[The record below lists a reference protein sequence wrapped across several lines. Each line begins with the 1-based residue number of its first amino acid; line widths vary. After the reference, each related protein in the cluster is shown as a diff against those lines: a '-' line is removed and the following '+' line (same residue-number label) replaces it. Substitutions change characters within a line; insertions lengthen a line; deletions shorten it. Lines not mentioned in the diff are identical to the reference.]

1 MRNENRTS
9 RIPRVPY
16 VYPDVLRQSI
26 EHLPSVPG
34 VYFFYGESDTL
45 PLYIGKSVNI
55 RSRVLAHLR
64 NPAEAALLSQS
75 RKVTFQPTAGELG
88 ALLLEAHLIKRLT
101 PLFNKRLRKLRQLY
115 TLRLTE
121 GNIAVVALR
130 ETEFGR
136 TPNIYGL
143 YKNSHLAKEA
153 LKHIAD
159 EHRLCYSLL
168 GLEKLPRNR
177 PCFRYTL
184 NKCSGACCGEISL
197 SEHRSRLLIALK
209 SIEVLC
215 WPWQGRIAVYEQS
228 DTGQCY
234 HIIHNWAWLGDVDS
248 LENAAELTSVS
259 DGYDID
265 SYKILAKLLFSGD
278 YQIIEL
284 DSGGI

>member
-1 MRNENRTS
+1 MTKENRSS
-9 RIPRVPY
+9 RRPPIPY
-16 VYPDVLRQSI
+16 VYPDALRQSI

-75 RKVTFQPTAGELG
+75 RKVTFRQTTGELG

-121 GNIAVVALR
+121 QTISIVGLR
-130 ETEFGR
+130 ETEIGR

-153 LKHIAD
+153 LKRIAD

-168 GLEKLPRNR
+168 GLEKLP
-177 PCFRYTL
+177 
-184 NKCSGACCGEISL
+184 
-197 SEHRSRLLIALK
+197 
-209 SIEVLC
+209 
-215 WPWQGRIAVYEQS
+215 QS
-228 DTGQCY
+228 
-234 HIIHNWAWLGDVDS
+234 S
-248 LENAAELTSVS
+248 
-259 DGYDID
+259 
-265 SYKILAKLLFSGD
+265 LFS
-278 YQIIEL
+278 L
-284 DSGGI
+284 CVK

>member
-1 MRNENRTS
+1 MRNENRAS
-9 RIPRVPY
+9 RLPRVPY
-16 VYPDVLRQSI
+16 VYPDALRQSI
-26 EHLPSVPG
+26 EHLPSLPG

-64 NPAEAALLSQS
+64 NRDEAALLSQS
-75 RKVTFQPTAGELG
+75 RKVTFRQTVGELG

-115 TLRLTE
+115 TLRLAE
-121 GNIAVVALR
+121 ESISIIALR

-136 TPNIYGL
+136 IPNIYGL
-143 YKNSHLAKEA
+143 YKNSHLAREA
-153 LKHIAD
+153 LKRIAD
-159 EHRLCYSLL
+159 EHRLCLGLL
-168 GLEKLPRNR
+168 GLEKHPLNR
-177 PCFRYTL
+177 PCFRYAL
-184 NKCSGACCGEISL
+184 NKCSGACCGKISL
-197 SEHRSRLLIALK
+197 DEHRSRLLAALK

-228 DTGQCY
+228 DTGHCY

-248 LENAAELTSVS
+248 LDNAAELTSVT

-265 SYKILAKLLFSGD
+265 SYKILAKLLLSGR
-278 YQIIEL
+278 YPIIEL
-284 DSGGI
+284 DGN